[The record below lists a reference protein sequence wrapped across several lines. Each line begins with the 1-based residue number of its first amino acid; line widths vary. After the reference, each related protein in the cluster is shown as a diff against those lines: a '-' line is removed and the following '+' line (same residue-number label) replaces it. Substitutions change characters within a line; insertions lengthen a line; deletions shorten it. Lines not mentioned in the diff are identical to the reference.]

1 MEFTKRHKIA
11 LMVSNLCTLGG
22 TERVTV
28 KLSEELVREYDCY
41 ILTQWKAGEY
51 AYPIAENVKIF
62 NLYDRKR
69 RFRYSVIDTVR
80 RFREYI
86 RREGIEV
93 VIVVGR
99 NNGLYPLLVKMVTDV
114 KLIYCEHSTPSSYL
128 FFKEETRQK
137 VYRRLLQF
145 LMKRVPDLVVA
156 LTEKTLHDYKD
167 AKVPCC
173 CIYNML
179 DENLLDSR
187 GAYHCEN
194 RSIITVGRVE
204 YGKGIDFLLEVAGKV
219 FARHPDWH
227 WDIYG
232 EGEEEYVKHIRDL
245 IVENGLEKH
254 VFLKGKCDHMY
265 DMYSHYGI
273 YVMTSRYEGLGMVL
287 LEAKAKK
294 LPLVSFDIHAGPS
307 DIIRDGVDGYLVPPF
322 DTDAMAE
329 KLCHL
334 IEHPEVRRDFSDHAY
349 GNIDKFRKDA
359 ILEKWKDLIEG
370 MCEE

>member
-1 MEFTKRHKIA
+1 MGKPKIA
-11 LMVSNLCTLGG
+11 LISGNMESHDGLHRVVSILCNELSATYEVYLICFWGDKSIYPIKENVHQFYIHHEEKRLRYVLYSRVKKLREFLKNEKIDVVFCEAMTPVLETFLATLGLP
-22 TERVTV
+22 V
-28 KLSEELVREYDCY
+28 KFVFHEHSSSGFR
-41 ILTQWKAGEY
+41 LTNRNRSKKQCLHTWGLQQ
-51 AYPIAENVKIF
+51 IIN
-62 NLYDRKR
+62 
-69 RFRYSVIDTVR
+69 RFTD
-80 RFREYI
+80 
-86 RREGIEV
+86 G
-93 VIVVGR
+93 IVV
-99 NNGLYPLLVKMVTDV
+99 
-114 KLIYCEHSTPSSYL
+114 
-128 FFKEETRQK
+128 
-137 VYRRLLQF
+137 
-145 LMKRVPDLVVA
+145 
-156 LTEKTLHDYKD
+156 LTEKTLQDYKD

-204 YGKGIDFLLEVAGKV
+204 HGKGIDFLLEVAGKV

-245 IVENGLEKH
+245 ISENGLEKH

-329 KLCHL
+329 KICHL

-359 ILEKWKDLIEG
+359 ILEKWKDLIEE